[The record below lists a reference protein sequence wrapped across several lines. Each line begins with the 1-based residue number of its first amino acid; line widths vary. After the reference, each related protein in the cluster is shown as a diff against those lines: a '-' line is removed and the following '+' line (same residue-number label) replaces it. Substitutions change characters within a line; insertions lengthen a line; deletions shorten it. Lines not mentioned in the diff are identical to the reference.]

1 MISRVHINQHHIK
14 ANAKDGGD
22 RPVMTVKTSKGNT
35 ICHDVTIMG
44 PSKLIYRPD
53 KPLACGARVWIET
66 HSEVLT
72 A

>member
-1 MISRVHINQHHIK
+1 MLKRIHINQHHIK

-22 RPVMTVKTSKGNT
+22 RPVMTVKTYKANT

-44 PSKLIYRPD
+44 PSKLVYRPEQ
-53 KPLACGARVWIET
+53 PLSCGAKVWIET